1 MTENEYWEQRAENDR
16 RQIDLAEVQAD
27 RAYAQEEYRARQ
39 RQLLPWKIVAG
50 FLAVPLIIAFVAIF
64 FGIVAGY

>member
-1 MTENEYWEQRAENDR
+1 MTEDEYWAQRAENDR
-16 RQIDLAEVQAD
+16 RQIDLAEVQAE

-50 FLAVPLIIAFVAIF
+50 FLAVPLIILFVAGF
-64 FGIVAGY
+64 FAIVAG